1 MVILLRCS
9 DFRAT
14 LIYVLKEQLTVV
26 SDPPTVLVDI
36 TVETTVEVPA
46 GIVWIM
52 VVSPPCKVEATV
64 EMMVEVPAG
73 TVSVSIEVM
82 MLVMV

>member
-1 MVILLRCS
+1 V
-9 DFRAT
+9 F
-14 LIYVLKEQLTVV
+14 
-26 SDPPTVLVDI
+26 VDI

-46 GIVWIM
+46 GIVWVM
-52 VVSPPCKVEATV
+52 VVSKVEVTA

-73 TVSVSIEVM
+73 TVNVSIEVM